1 MCGIVAAVA
10 KNDVCPVLL
19 EGLHRLEYRGYDSSG
34 IATLQNNAIHIRR
47 CAGRVNELEKLLLK
61 EPVSGHIGV
70 AHTRWATH
78 GVPAE
83 YNAHPQVSRGRVAV
97 VHNGIIENYLEL
109 KEQQEKL
116 GFVFSS
122 DTDTE
127 VIAHQI
133 SFYLEQGRDLLSAV
147 QEAAQDLAGSWALA
161 VLDEREPRKL
171 VGARNGSPLVVGL
184 GEQANYLASDVQ
196 ALAGITKRF
205 LILENRKLVVCD
217 CDQVEV
223 YDEQLRRVA
232 QDEERIDPH
241 TNFSELG
248 NFRHFM
254 HKEIH
259 EQPGAVSDTLEGRLH
274 DNTVPDEILGY
285 NAKPILDQTR
295 GLHIVACGTS
305 FHAALV
311 AKYWCE
317 ELAGVPCQAEIA
329 SEFRYRKQARHSD
342 SLFIAISQSGE
353 TADTLAAL
361 EKAKSENYLSTL
373 GLCNVA
379 HSTLARSADF
389 VLLTHAGPEIGVAS
403 TKAFTTQLVALM
415 LIVILLIKRNP
426 HQEKAIQLLIQQLRN
441 LPARLGNALKLEPQ
455 IAIAAEQISRKN
467 HALFLGRGLHYPIAM
482 EGALKLKEISYLH
495 AEAYAAGELKHG
507 PLALVDTDMPI
518 IAVAPNDHLLN
529 KLKTNLEEVSARG
542 GQLLVFAA
550 RGVRFANEKNIHL
563 IGVDAPENS
572 VAPIIFSLPLQ
583 LLAYHCAL
591 QKGTD
596 VDKPR
601 NLAKSVTVE

>member
-1 MCGIVAAVA
+1 MCGIVAAAA
-10 KNDVCPVLL
+10 KHDVCPMLL
-19 EGLHRLEYRGYDSSG
+19 DGLRKLEYRGYDSSG
-34 IATLQNNAIHIRR
+34 IATLQNGGIQIRR
-47 CAGRVNELEKLLLK
+47 RAGRVNELAKLLLK
-61 EPVSGHIGV
+61 EPISGHIGV

-78 GVPAE
+78 GVPATH
-83 YNAHPQVSRGRVAV
+83 NAHPQISSGRVVV

-109 KEQQEKL
+109 KKQQKKL
-116 GFVFSS
+116 GFDFSS
-122 DTDTE
+122 DTDSE

-133 SFYLEQGRDLLSAV
+133 CYYLERGRDLLTAV
-147 QEAAQDLAGSWALA
+147 REAAQDLVGSWALA
-161 VLDEREPRKL
+161 VLDEREPHRL
-171 VGARNGSPLVVGL
+171 VGARSGSPLAIGL
-184 GEQANYLASDVQ
+184 GDQVNYLTSDVQ
-196 ALAGITKRF
+196 ALAGLTKRF
-205 LILENRKLVVCD
+205 HILEDQKLVILD

-223 YDEQLRRVA
+223 YDQQLRKMPHR
-232 QDEERIDPH
+232 EEQIDLHVGFPK
-241 TNFSELG
+241 LG
-248 NFRHFM
+248 RFKHFM

-259 EQPGAVSDTLEGRLH
+259 EQPTAVSDTLEGRLH
-274 DNTVPDEILGY
+274 VDTVPDEILGY
-285 NAKPILDQTR
+285 KAKPVLDRTR

-305 FHAALV
+305 YHAALV

-361 EKAKSENYLSTL
+361 EKAKSENYLATL

-379 HSTLARSADF
+379 HSTLARSAEF

-415 LIVILLIKRNP
+415 LIVILLTKRKP
-426 HQEKAIQLLIQQLRN
+426 HQEKVIYSLIQQLRN
-441 LPARLGNALKLEPQ
+441 LPARLQSALLLEPL
-455 IAIAAEQISRKN
+455 IAEVAAQISQKS

-529 KLKTNLEEVSARG
+529 KLKSNLEEVSARG
-542 GQLLVFAA
+542 GQLQVFAA
-550 RGVRFANEKNIHL
+550 RGVRLGNEKNTRL
-563 IGVDAPENS
+563 IEVDAPENAVS
-572 VAPIIFSLPLQ
+572 PIIFSLPLQ